1 MKGIILYAPAA
12 VPGGIPWHRP
22 PGQVCRHTNRPIP
35 KSVMFYLLTPP
46 TVA

>member
-22 PGQVCRHTNRPIP
+22 PGQVCRVNLAPRTAQGTMWDKE
-35 KSVMFYLLTPP
+35 KSL
-46 TVA
+46 